1 MSETK
6 GPEKVASAE
15 QIGLSH
21 REATATPA
29 PPEAAVLAP
38 RNADSWKCVLT
49 PGVR

>member
-29 PPEAAVLAP
+29 PSRP
-38 RNADSWKCVLT
+38 RHQIELT
-49 PGVR
+49 AGGQ